1 MIRYLKNEEIVKKK
15 WDRCIDHS
23 VNGRIYAYSWYLGT
37 VFPEWSAFVMDD
49 YQAVFPIVSQQ
60 KMGVKYAFQPV
71 FTQQLGIFTPLLLTS
86 ELVNDFLSK
95 LYEQFSF
102 VEMNLNAHNKISPKN
117 HKVTYKVNHEL
128 DLIGDHLTIKKE
140 YSTNTKR
147 NIKKA
152 QKASL
157 SIFKNLK
164 PEALIQLF
172 KDNKGSKINS
182 LTESDYQI
190 LIRLLYKLIDRG
202 RCEVWA
208 CFDQKNELCAAA
220 SFIRDQ
226 RRFVFLFSATN
237 EDARDN
243 GAMFYLIDSFIES
256 HSQTKMI
263 LDFEGSNDPN
273 LARFYKSFGS
283 SVVKYPHL
291 FYNGLSWYFSLA
303 WKMKR
308 RFKYQ

>member
-1 MIRYLKNEEIVKKK
+1 MITYLKNDEIVKKK

-23 VNGRIYAYSWYLGT
+23 VNGRIYAYSWYLGA
-37 VFPEWSAFVMDD
+37 VFPEWSALIMDD
-49 YQAVFPIVSQQ
+49 YHAVFPIISNQ

-71 FTQQLGIFTPLLLTS
+71 FTQQLGLFSPLLLTP
-86 ELVNDFLSK
+86 ELIHNFLEK
-95 LYEQFSF
+95 LYDLFPF
-102 VEMNLNAHNKISPKN
+102 VDMNLNAHNQITSEKFKIS
-117 HKVTYKVNHEL
+117 YRINHEL
-128 DLIGDHLTIKKE
+128 DLIEDHIILKKG

-172 KDNKGSKINS
+172 RNNKGSKINS
-182 LTESDYQI
+182 YSESDYQT
-190 LIRLLYKLIDRG
+190 LARLLYKLIERG
-202 RCEVWA
+202 RCEVWG

-220 SFIRDQ
+220 SFVRDQ

-237 EDARDN
+237 EEARDN
-243 GAMFYLIDSFIES
+243 GAMSYLIDSFIES
-256 HSQTKMI
+256 HSQSKMI

-283 SVVKYPHL
+283 SVVKYPYL
-291 FYNGLSWYFSLA
+291 FHNGLPWYISLA
-303 WKMKR
+303 WKIKSGFKR
-308 RFKYQ
+308 P